1 MKKEMPEMRP
11 MPAENEL
18 IKSLLETSDVDA
30 VKGFLDMWDEPMTE
44 NGETFGDIMANALD
58 YAMDIITEKSIII
71 NNEKYPLVED
81 GKFNMNVIH
90 NLFGKQI
97 ILRAKPKN
105 VSKFQYLAAPD
116 VYCTLVEDECD
127 ETSIVFKPSL
137 VGAFQTSEEAKE
149 LIGDETLFNFIE
161 ECENVTMTLDD
172 MDDNDIILFIYNE
185 ENAS

>member
-18 IKSLLETSDVDA
+18 IKSILETSDVDA
-30 VKGFLDMWDEPMTE
+30 AKGFLDMWDEPMTE

-81 GKFNMNVIH
+81 GKFNMFVMH
-90 NLFGKQI
+90 NLFGKQL

-116 VYCTLVEDECD
+116 VYCTLVEDECN
-127 ETSIVFKPSL
+127 ETTIVFKPSL

-149 LIGDETLFNFIE
+149 IIGDETLFNFIE